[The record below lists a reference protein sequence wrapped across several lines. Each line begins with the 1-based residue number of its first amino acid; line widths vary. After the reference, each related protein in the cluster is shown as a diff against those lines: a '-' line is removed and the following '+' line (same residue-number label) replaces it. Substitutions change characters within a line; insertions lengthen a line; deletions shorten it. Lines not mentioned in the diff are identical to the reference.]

1 LHLEPEEDQVASS
14 PKVDVFDD
22 LIGVK
27 FDVNIVRPVPSDRQ
41 GLRVRLEYD
50 DATIAAETATAYL
63 LRFQH
68 HLESPS
74 ELVI

>member
-1 LHLEPEEDQVASS
+1 MASS

-27 FDVNIVRPVPSDRQ
+27 SNVNIVRPVPSDRQ

-63 LRFQH
+63 SRFQH